1 MELVLV
7 LVAALVLDKLLG
19 EVNQYHPIVGF
30 GRLAAKLEKLLNSR
44 LHSDNYQKIMGTVAW
59 LVLIVPFIGL
69 YSLTSQFLP
78 WWVDVVFLYF
88 ALGNRSLKE
97 HAIQVYKPLVAND
110 IDQARHY
117 CGYLVSR
124 ETNELNETE
133 VSRAVVESVLE
144 NGHDAVI
151 ASLFWYCVGGIP
163 LVIAHRL
170 ANTLDAMWG
179 YKSSRFANFGWF
191 SAKLDDLLGWPSAK
205 ITALLYAIQSSSP
218 LLCLKNAYCQGRQYK
233 SLNGGYVMASGA
245 TSLYIKLGGS
255 AKYFGQEVQS
265 VLLGVGN
272 KVTPSDIPAS
282 TALVTNA
289 SYYFVVVVFALA
301 LFI

>member
-7 LVAALVLDKLLG
+7 VIAALVLDRLLG
-19 EVNQYHPIVGF
+19 EVKYYHPIVGF
-30 GRLAAKLEKLLNSR
+30 GYLANKLEQVFNLPSHPANF
-44 LHSDNYQKIMGTVAW
+44 QKVMGGVAW
-59 LVLIVPFIGL
+59 LLLIAPVVGL
-69 YSLTSQFLP
+69 YSFTSQYLS
-78 WWVDVVFLYF
+78 WWFDAVLLYF
-88 ALGNRSLKE
+88 AIGQRSLKE
-97 HAIQVYKPLVAND
+97 HAIQVYKPLAAND
-110 IDQARHY
+110 LEQARHY
-117 CGYLVSR
+117 CSYLVSR
-124 ETNELNETE
+124 ETNELTETE

-179 YKSSRFANFGWF
+179 YKNSRFVNFGWF

-205 ITALLYAIQSSSP
+205 TTALFYAIQSASP

-245 TSLYIKLGGS
+245 TCLYIKLGGS
-255 AKYFGQEVQS
+255 AQYFGQEIQS
-265 VLLGVGN
+265 VSLGLGN
-272 KVTPSDIPAS
+272 EVTPSEIPAS
-282 TALVTNA
+282 IALVTNA
-289 SYYFVVVVFALA
+289 SYYFVAIVFALV
-301 LFI
+301 LII